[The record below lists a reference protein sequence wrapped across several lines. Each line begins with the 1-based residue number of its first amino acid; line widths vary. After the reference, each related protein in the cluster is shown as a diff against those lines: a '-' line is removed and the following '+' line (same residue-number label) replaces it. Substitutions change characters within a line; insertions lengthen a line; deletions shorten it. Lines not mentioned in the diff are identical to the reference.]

1 MTALD
6 SLKKRAGVLVA
17 GGVSFALVLVVMRW
31 SAGDPLVQPKSDIGV
46 LIGLALVA
54 VYFVITDTRDGGH
67 ADAPKGLN

>member
-46 LIGLALVA
+46 LIGLVLFA
-54 VYFVITDTRDGGH
+54 VYFVITDTRDGGK